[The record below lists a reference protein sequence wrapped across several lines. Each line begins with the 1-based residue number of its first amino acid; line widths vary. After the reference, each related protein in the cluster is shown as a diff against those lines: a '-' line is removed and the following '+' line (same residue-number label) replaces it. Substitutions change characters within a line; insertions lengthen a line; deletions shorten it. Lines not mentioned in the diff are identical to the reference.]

1 MSLRCPS
8 TGKALLALAAVAAL
22 AGGCDRERRD
32 LGASMPEGGPQIQTT
47 DLTPGRGGVLPPDPR
62 GQLYE
67 KSAYHV
73 SEGSRLFRWY
83 NCSGC
88 HANGGGGMGP
98 ALIDDE
104 WRYGSSIEQIY
115 GTILEGRP
123 NGMPSFRGK
132 ATEQQIWQLAA
143 YVRSLGGETPQASS
157 SRREAMRSTPPRNQV
172 TPPKPKGEGA
182 PAVQGTAR

>member
-1 MSLRCPS
+1 MSSRFRPAAK
-8 TGKALLALAAVAAL
+8 GLLAMAAVAAL
-22 AGGCDRERRD
+22 ASACDRERRD
-32 LGASMPEGGPQIQTT
+32 FGSSAPEAGPAIQTT
-47 DLTPGRGGVLPPDPR
+47 TFTPGPGGQLPPDPR
-62 GQLYE
+62 GEIYE

-73 SEGSRLFRWY
+73 SQGSELFKAY

-115 GTILEGRP
+115 GTIAEGRP

-132 ATEQQIWQLAA
+132 ATDEQIWELAA
-143 YVRSLGGETPQASS
+143 YVRSLGGFTPQASS
-157 SRREAMRSTPPRNQV
+157 SRADAMASTPPRTQV
-172 TPPKPKGEGA
+172 TPSKPAAEGA
-182 PAVQGTAR
+182 ASVQGTAP